1 VVDDMGVVKLKN
13 AGDWEVSVERQ
24 DFRRGK
30 LKDTVR
36 SLKTNVEIW
45 EEDKEFAIILKV
57 LGRQFWFW
65 FKKKDFA
72 KVWKEMTKDG

>member
-1 VVDDMGVVKLKN
+1 MMGVVKLKN
-13 AGDWEVSVERQ
+13 AGDWEVSVERLQ

-36 SLKTNVEIW
+36 SFKTNAEIW
-45 EEDKEFAIILKV
+45 DEDKEFAIILKV
-57 LGRQFWFW
+57 LDRRFWFW

-72 KVWKEMTKDG
+72 KVWKEMNSDGRA